1 MASVLIT
8 GGTGLVGKA
17 LAEKLLVQGY
27 EVSILTRQKSAVKTA
42 PASGKIKEFNWDI
55 ETLKI
60 DENAIRAA
68 DHIIHLAGANVA
80 EKRWTDKR
88 KKEILE
94 SRTKSSALIAK
105 ALKEIPNNVKT
116 FVSAS
121 AIGWYG
127 ADQHAPPAT
136 FFHETQPADTDF
148 LGRTCKAWEESID
161 PVNSLGIRLVKLRTG
176 IVLSNE
182 GGALKEF
189 RRPMRLGIATILA
202 DGKQMMSWIH
212 IDDLCRVYIEAIENV
227 NLHGIYNAV
236 APAPVDN
243 KTLNV
248 ELAVR
253 LKGKNFIAVHVPA
266 FLLKLVLG
274 EMSVEVLKST
284 TVSAEKIKK
293 TGYQFLY
300 PSIQS
305 ALNQLTGK

>member
-8 GGTGLVGKA
+8 GGTGLLGKA
-17 LAEKLLVQGY
+17 LSEKLLLQGY
-27 EVSILTRQKSAVKTA
+27 EVLILTRQNSSANAK
-42 PASGKIKEFNWDI
+42 PSNGNIKKFNWDI
-55 ETLKI
+55 KTNQI

-88 KKEILE
+88 KKEIVE
-94 SRTKSSALIAK
+94 SRTRSSALIVK
-105 ALKEIPNNVKT
+105 SLKEIPNNVKT
-116 FVSAS
+116 VVSAS

-127 ADQHAPPAT
+127 ADQQDPHAT
-136 FFHETQPADTDF
+136 FFDETQPSDTDF

-189 RRPMRLGIATILA
+189 RRPMRLGIATILG
-202 DGKQMMSWIH
+202 DGKQVMSWIH
-212 IDDLCRVYIEAIENV
+212 IDDLCRIYIEALENV
-227 NLHGIYNAV
+227 NLHGVYNAV

-243 KTLNV
+243 KTLNM
-248 ELAVR
+248 ELAER
-253 LKGKNFIAVHVPA
+253 LKGKNFIAVHVPT

-293 TGYQFLY
+293 TGFQFLY

-305 ALNQLTGK
+305 ALNQLTRK